1 MSDAPARLR
10 IVNLGLP
17 KTGTTTLAHALRLT
31 GLRVADHRI
40 RNRQTDDPS
49 LRGMFLG
56 QRLYEGY
63 FNTGDPLDGLDGF
76 DAFSEISCLRQG
88 QSLWPQMDYGLIA
101 ALRAHH
107 PGLRFLAS
115 WRDPRALSDSMLR
128 WSDLGTARLPNSD
141 VPGLPAG
148 FGGTTAERIRWIE
161 AHYAHLRAIFRDD
174 PAFLIYDLD
183 NPAAP
188 AQIGA
193 HIGRPITWW
202 GRANANPDLPDTA
215 PLRDLLSAKGAA

>member
-40 RNRQTDDPS
+40 RNRQTDDAA
-49 LRGMFLG
+49 LRGAFVG
-56 QRLYEGY
+56 QCLYEGY
-63 FNTGDPLDGLDGF
+63 FHTGDPLARLDRF
-76 DAFSEISCLRQG
+76 DAFSEVSCLRQG

-148 FGGTTAERIRWIE
+148 FGGTTAERVRWIE
-161 AHYAHLRAIFRDD
+161 GHYAHLAALFRDD
-174 PAFLIYDLD
+174 PALLVYDVAD
-183 NPAAP
+183 PEAP
-188 AQIGA
+188 RRISA
-193 HIGRPITWW
+193 HIGRNITWW
-202 GRANANPDLPDTA
+202 GRANANDAQGGTPATED
-215 PLRDLLSAKGAA
+215 AA

>member
-1 MSDAPARLR
+1 MTGTAPRLR

-31 GLRVADHRI
+31 GLRVADYRI
-40 RNRQTDDPS
+40 RNRQTDDPA
-49 LRGMFLG
+49 LRGAFVG
-56 QRLYEGY
+56 QCLYQGY
-63 FNTGDPLDGLDGF
+63 FHTGDPLARLDRF
-76 DAFSEISCLRQG
+76 DAFSEISCLRAG

-128 WSDLGTARLPNSD
+128 WSDLGSARLPGSD

-148 FGGTTAERIRWIE
+148 FGATTAERVRWIE
-161 AHYAHLRAIFRDD
+161 GHYAHLSALFRDD
-174 PAFLIYDLD
+174 PAFLLYDLD
-183 NPAAP
+183 DPAAP
-188 AQIGA
+188 ARIGA
-193 HIGRPITWW
+193 HIGRPLPWW
-202 GRANANPDLPDTA
+202 GRANANDDATDTA
-215 PLRDLLSAKGAA
+215 DASPARGAA